1 MWGSLGCSSHLDNKT
16 TATTTTTTTTTTTVA
31 PTAAAAA
38 AAPAAA
44 AAAARVTLWRGTFLG
59 PPPTGHVLRFIDSGV
74 FVYRWGVLPGVSSK
88 YVGLL
93 GLPFPPSSCGR
104 SWSRRACVFLLFFK
118 RFRRDVRD
126 FCCGFWTP
134 FRHEIRWCF
143 ESSFSIGFRSYVRDF
158 LGAIFMLFR
167 PSVPWCFPVREPL
180 ENNPFSHRRTN
191 KLDTCSIVDFDA
203 WLQSGRQRARGRIA
217 CIGMAY
223 LLRASAWCIPCT
235 RDTYPVSIELW

>member
-1 MWGSLGCSSHLDNKT
+1 MVFSCPGAAFRAVPGTHNRSCRSNSS
-16 TATTTTTTTTTTTVA
+16 
-31 PTAAAAA
+31 
-38 AAPAAA
+38 
-44 AAAARVTLWRGTFLG
+44 
-59 PPPTGHVLRFIDSGV
+59 
-74 FVYRWGVLPGVSSK
+74 SSRK
-88 YVGLL
+88 KQ
-93 GLPFPPSSCGR
+93 P
-104 SWSRRACVFLLFFK
+104 K
-118 RFRRDVRD
+118 
-126 FCCGFWTP
+126 
-134 FRHEIRWCF
+134 
-143 ESSFSIGFRSYVRDF
+143 SSFSIGFRSYVRDF